1 MILILWGMVIGS
13 SFNAC
18 TTNLKRTSE
27 NDVEKEY
34 DLEYFDKIDLE
45 GGYNVH
51 LIQGEVSGIIMTT
64 SEGNQDKFRVWVDN
78 RVLHVTTKLKNIAT
92 DEVRLDITVKE
103 LSDLNI
109 EGGVFLTTKGF
120 IDVEDLNISVQG
132 GAHLKMQLTGKQIKA
147 RAEGGVNME
156 FEGVAEEFIASTEG
170 AGNIDADN
178 LKSKR
183 VNCHVT
189 GVGNASVYA
198 TEELDASVEGLG
210 KISYRGNPTINKQ
223 VNGIGLVYKK

>member
-1 MILILWGMVIGS
+1 MSIVIGA
-13 SFNAC
+13 SFNSC
-18 TTNLKRTSE
+18 STNVRHANE
-27 NDVEKEY
+27 NDVEKDY
-34 DLEYFDKIDLE
+34 DLDYFDKIDLE

-51 LIQGEVSGIIMTT
+51 LMQGEQSDIVVTT
-64 SEGNQDKFRVWVDN
+64 AEENQDKFKIWVDN
-78 RVLHVTTKLKNIAT
+78 GVLHVTTRSKTITT
-92 DEVRLDITVKE
+92 DEVKLDITIKE
-103 LSDLNI
+103 LSNINI

-132 GAHLKMQLTGKQIKA
+132 GAHIKMQITARQIKA

-156 FEGVAEEFIASTEG
+156 FEGVVDEFIASTEG

-178 LKSKR
+178 LKAKR
-183 VNCHVT
+183 VNCRVT